1 MFLSTDLQAVL
12 NLNALISQNYLE
24 QFDSL
29 SRFAE
34 ALSDTLPGGANAKQ
48 ADIQQFFLKK

>member
-34 ALSDTLPGGANAKQ
+34 ALSDTLPEGANAKQ
-48 ADIQQFFLKK
+48 ADI